1 MDSSYNKKKNIL
13 FISEL
18 PDNTKQL
25 ELESFFYEY
34 KSDIQ
39 YMQIDS
45 NMKMYD
51 IFNARKQKATII
63 FKTPEK
69 AAEARNNLNM
79 RKLKGKALNIMWHET
94 DNSIRYNNKA
104 NLFIK
109 GIPRNAQPRDIY
121 ELFAKYGEIISCKI
135 CENEYGDLLGYG
147 YINYYNLESAEEAIA
162 NLNKIK
168 FLDSEL
174 EVVHFQKKNERLQ
187 ETQENSSIYIKN
199 IPKPYLNIDA
209 LKKLFSKYG
218 PITFAQIFEDR
229 ARHFAIISFT
239 SAGKANQA
247 KDEMNQK
254 KLDPKD
260 ALPLY
265 VDLLQKKSERKRMLI
280 TKIVDNN
287 NKLNQETKNCNLYV
301 KNLPREL
308 TETKMKEI
316 FSKIGE
322 VKSVKIDKI
331 LIETRRGD
339 KDIDIIESRGF
350 GYVCYNKEEDA
361 KKAIQEFNGKKLPGF
376 EDSPRPVLI
385 NKFMP
390 RNERKQYLSKLQAEQ
405 NFFPMAMNNLP
416 YPMMYSMPGLYKNN
430 FNFRRPY
437 QPPVVKTIAKI
448 GFHPQIKKNENSDNN
463 QNQIRNDVS
472 DNNNDDKDN
481 YINNDENDNENTD
494 DEPNYEYMKSLENE
508 EQQKDYLGEFL
519 FKKIEQHPL
528 AQSKNLD
535 VDIISRITGMILGI
549 GNIEEIYGIT
559 TNNDNII
566 KHKDYSSSL
575 DWRAATSFC

>member
-109 GIPRNAQPRDIY
+109 GIPRHAQPRDIY

-239 SAGKANQA
+239 SAEKANQA

-405 NFFPMAMNNLP
+405 NFFPLAMNNLS

-463 QNQIRNDVS
+463 QNEIRNDVS
-472 DNNNDDKDN
+472 DNNNDN
-481 YINNDENDNENTD
+481 YKENDINNDENDNENTD

-559 TNNDNII
+559 TNNDNITARIQEALELLKI
-566 KHKDYSSSL
+566 K
-575 DWRAATSFC
+575 